1 MKAHCI
7 IAVIAFMVATSSLPC
22 NAQTEQKHHTVQK
35 ESSHSLVYERN
46 QVEKQAAFAGGEEKL
61 MEFMIKN
68 LKYPEEAKKDKA
80 SGVVQVQFVVETDG
94 SLAEIKVCKSA
105 HSALDAECIRFVKAM
120 PKWTPAKI
128 KGKAVRQRAIVS
140 IPFRLN

>member
-7 IAVIAFMVATSSLPC
+7 IAVIAFMAASSHPC
-22 NAQTEQKHHTVQK
+22 NAQTGQKQHTAQEQ
-35 ESSHSLVYERN
+35 SSHTLIYERN
-46 QVEKQAAFAGGEEKL
+46 QVDQQATFAGGEEKL
-61 MEFMIKN
+61 VEFMIKK